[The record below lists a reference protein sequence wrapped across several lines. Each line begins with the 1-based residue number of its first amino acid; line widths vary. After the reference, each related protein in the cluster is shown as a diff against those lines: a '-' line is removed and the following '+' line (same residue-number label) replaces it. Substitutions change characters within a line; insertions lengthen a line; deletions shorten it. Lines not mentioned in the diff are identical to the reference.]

1 MNNLL
6 NDSNYHKFVWQMYKE
21 NCKERSYYNEPPYNT
36 VDEYEQDHRTFLI
49 KAYRKS

>member
-6 NDSNYHKFVWQMYKE
+6 NDSSYHKFVWQMYKE

-36 VDEYEQDHRTFLI
+36 VDQDHRTFLI

>member
-6 NDSNYHKFVWQMYKE
+6 NNSSYYKFVWQMYKE
-21 NCKERSYYNEPPYNT
+21 NCKERSYYNEEPYDT
-36 VDEYEQDHRTFLI
+36 VYEYEQDHRPFLI

>member
-6 NDSNYHKFVWQMYKE
+6 NNSSYYKFVWQMYKE
-21 NCKERSYYNEPPYNT
+21 NCKERSYYNEEPYST
-36 VDEYEQDHRTFLI
+36 VYEYEQDHRPFLI